1 MRLFFHPLVARAEF
15 SDRSWSSKGAFV
27 DAAADEVVASSPVA
41 TAHIH
46 RRSRKRKPRLL
57 CRRCAR
63 SFGVPSILVI
73 SMYAYLIWITYGNNR
88 FLHTDPNYD
97 IFEINSSSDDF
108 KRQLLPQRFCIYA
121 IFCMI
126 KIGKIVKIGVLWIN
140 AIYRNFLFWCV
151 LRSFNRYFLRT
162 TFFLKEFE
170 GFWSGEKMLDAS
182 FGG

>member
-1 MRLFFHPLVARAEF
+1 MIKFFLQFQNGSVQLLQEKCQQAFIILSKQPPLRFEAGMRLFFHPLVARAEF

-73 SMYAYLIWITYGNNR
+73 SMYAYLIWIT
-88 FLHTDPNYD
+88 
-97 IFEINSSSDDF
+97 EIIDF
-108 KRQLLPQRFCIYA
+108 CTLIQTTIYLEKTQLLLA
-121 IFCMI
+121 KMI
-126 KIGKIVKIGVLWIN
+126 
-140 AIYRNFLFWCV
+140 
-151 LRSFNRYFLRT
+151 
-162 TFFLKEFE
+162 
-170 GFWSGEKMLDAS
+170 
-182 FGG
+182 

>member
-1 MRLFFHPLVARAEF
+1 MSTSVHHFVKVTSVEVRGWYETLLSSFGSREAEF

-73 SMYAYLIWITYGNNR
+73 SMYAYLIWIT
-88 FLHTDPNYD
+88 
-97 IFEINSSSDDF
+97 EIIDF
-108 KRQLLPQRFCIYA
+108 CTLIQTKLRYSWKKFNRQLFPQKFCICA
-121 IFCMI
+121 IFCRI
-126 KIGKIVKIGVLWIN
+126 KIGKNVKN
-140 AIYRNFLFWCV
+140 RCV
-151 LRSFNRYFLRT
+151 MN
-162 TFFLKEFE
+162 
-170 GFWSGEKMLDAS
+170 
-182 FGG
+182 